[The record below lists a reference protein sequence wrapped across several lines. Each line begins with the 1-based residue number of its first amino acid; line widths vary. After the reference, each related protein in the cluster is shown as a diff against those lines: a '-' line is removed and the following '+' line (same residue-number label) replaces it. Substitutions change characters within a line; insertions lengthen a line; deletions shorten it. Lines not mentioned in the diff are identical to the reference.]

1 MHKRKVEDV
10 RQWLIE
16 AYEGGP
22 SGILKKYRVSLQ
34 LVGIIISSQRTQG
47 SAFSS

>member
-10 RQWLIE
+10 RQWLME

-22 SGILKKYRVSLQ
+22 SGILKKYRVSLK
-34 LVGIIISSQRTQG
+34 LVAVITSS
-47 SAFSS
+47 